1 VGTLSSTGLP
11 LTENRHKLGLSTKA
25 IFSGEA
31 MTTPETM
38 KAMLLTGHGGPE
50 KLVLDESWPVPELMP
65 GEVLIE
71 VGACG
76 INNTDILVREGAY
89 GSSDDPDAVS
99 SFGDSPLQFPII
111 QGADIVGV
119 VAACGDGV
127 DPSRVGE
134 RVMVDFGIYAEEG
147 DDTPS
152 HDYIG
157 SGRPGGFAEYVAVPA
172 ENAHAVETRLRDAE
186 LATFCCA
193 YITGEHMLRRA
204 RVGEGDRVLVTGA
217 SGGVGSGVIQLCRA
231 RGAIPYGVVGAG
243 KEERVCE
250 IGAAGIV
257 TRGGANLV
265 EAVAEMAES
274 GSIDVVID
282 TVAGPMLPDLIEVM
296 RSGGRYATCG
306 AMGGPMVEIDMR
318 RVYLKNID
326 IHGATQGTRAAIRDY
341 AISGAIKPLLAGTFP
356 LAELGGAQEAFG
368 RKDFVGKLVV
378 TID

>member
-1 VGTLSSTGLP
+1 LP
-11 LTENRHKLGLSTKA
+11 LVKNRHRLDLSTRV

-50 KLVLDESWPVPELMP
+50 KLVLDHNWPVPDLIR
-65 GEVLIE
+65 GEVLIR
-71 VGACG
+71 VAACG
-76 INNTDILVREGAY
+76 VNNTDIWVREGAY
-89 GSSDDPDAVS
+89 GSSDDPDEVA

-127 DPSRVGE
+127 DPLRVGE
-134 RVMVDFGIYAEEG
+134 RVMVDFGIYAGVG
-147 DDTPS
+147 DDIPS

-172 ENAHAVETRLRDAE
+172 ENAHAVETQLSDAE

-193 YITGEHMLRRA
+193 YVTGEHMLRRA
-204 RVGEGDRVLVTGA
+204 GVGESDRVLVTGA

-231 RGAIPYGVVGAG
+231 RGAIPYGVVGVG
-243 KEERVCE
+243 KEEQVCA
-250 IGAAGIV
+250 IGAAGTV
-257 TRGGANLV
+257 TRGEGDLI
-265 EAVAEMAES
+265 EAVFSAAENAP
-274 GSIDVVID
+274 IDVVID
-282 TVAGPMLPDLIEVM
+282 TVAGPMLPDLIEVL
-296 RSGGRYATCG
+296 RPGGRYATCG

-318 RVYLKNID
+318 RVYLKNIE
-326 IHGATQGTRAAIRDY
+326 IHGASQGTRRDFAAIRDY
-341 AISGAIKPLLAGTFP
+341 ALSGSIKPLLAGTYP
-356 LAELGGAQEAFG
+356 LAELGRAQEAFG

-378 TID
+378 SIE